1 MGDWEDKFN
10 NAWVAIKRKAGVCAS
25 DPDLENIKAAVQLG
39 EKRVDQALKV
49 GNFLQGRSDV
59 FEKLSKANEGLGKIG
74 ETLETIQNVCV
85 NIGVLDK
92 LKNAVDVLSDDNV
105 IYQDPDKAAAA
116 FDILFQG
123 FGKLCSY
130 LPFPANQ
137 WGKFFENFDLFSN
150 VQTKIYKPYFQRL
163 NDARDQTGAYGAP

>member
-1 MGDWEDKFN
+1 MANWEDKFQ
-10 NAWVAIKRKAGVCAS
+10 NAWIALKRKAGACAA
-25 DPDLENIKAAVQLG
+25 DPDIENIKAAVQLG
-39 EKRVDQALKV
+39 QKRVDQALRV

-59 FEKLSKANEGLGKIG
+59 FDKLGKANEGLGKIG

-92 LKNAVDVLSDDNV
+92 LINAVDVLSDDNV
-105 IYQDPDKAAAA
+105 IYTDPDKAAAA
-116 FDILFQG
+116 FDVLFQG

-130 LPFPANQ
+130 LPPPAKE
-137 WGKFFENFDLFSN
+137 WGKFFEQFDLFEN

-163 NDARDQTGAYGAP
+163 NDARDGTGQYAQ